1 MKNVAIILGG
11 GVGRRLK
18 GEVPKQFLPV
28 GERPIIV
35 YTIGAF
41 ERASSIDA
49 ILVVVPSGWEER
61 CMADLKAYAV
71 EKIEGVI
78 VGGETRQLSCWQAL
92 RYLESDPPDVVVVHD
107 AARPLVTEGMIE
119 AAVRE
124 GREGMTF
131 GLTARDTIVEC
142 RDGEIVKTPPR
153 EQMYQIQTPQSF
165 PFQTLRDA
173 HRAALEK
180 GIRDASD
187 DASLVLRGGHRV
199 KVLEGDPRNM
209 KITDAFD
216 LELAR
221 HLLQDR

>member
-11 GVGRRLK
+11 GVGRRLR

-35 YTIGAF
+35 HTVRAF
-41 ERASSIDA
+41 QRTSSIDA

-61 CMADLKAYAV
+61 CTADLKAYAF

-92 RYLESDPPDVVVVHD
+92 RYLEADPPDVVVVHD
-107 AARPLVTEGMIE
+107 AARPLVTEVMIE

-124 GREGMTF
+124 GCEGMTF
-131 GLTARDTIVEC
+131 GLAARDTIMEC
-142 RDGEIVKTPPR
+142 RHGEVLKISPR

-165 PFQTLRDA
+165 PFRTLWDA

-180 GIRDASD
+180 GIKDASD
-187 DASLVLRGGHRV
+187 DAGLMLRGGHRV
-199 KVLEGDPRNM
+199 KVLEGDPRNI
-209 KITDAFD
+209 KITDPFD

-221 HLLQDR
+221 HLLLDR